1 MDKQSQKE
9 YLEKITAMSDEEKR
23 HRDLYLKKMANG
35 ELEGPPIGLMEFD
48 KPWLTKYSDEAIL
61 EEVPRM
67 NIYNYIKACNKDRLD
82 LVALNYYGRKITYRE
97 MFEEVDKVICAL
109 KAKGIKPYDG
119 KSEQQVVSIALPNV
133 PETFYT
139 FLAVNAM
146 GAVANF
152 IDPRINE
159 ERIEKCLADAN
170 SSLLIS
176 IDTFN
181 DKFDNVTK
189 KNGMSDKVIT
199 VSPSDS
205 LPPVLKSLYKLKVK
219 TSKKPHF
226 EKWKDFVSN
235 GKRENPDV
243 SEVVFYPELE
253 AAIEYTSGTTGI
265 PKGAVL
271 SNGNIVGVAYQE
283 TKALP
288 EIFPGDKFLNI
299 MPPFIAYG
307 LACGVCTSLT
317 EGLELILIPKF
328 DPKDFADLVLKHKPN
343 HIIGV
348 PSFFEALVKNE
359 KVQKEDLSYIKY
371 CIAGGDKMNIESEK
385 KINEFF
391 EQHGIKNRIIKG
403 YGMTE
408 LSSVIAV
415 NLDNNSNKLGSTG
428 IVLHKNNIKVLD
440 PDTGERKGV
449 NESGEIYILSPTKM
463 SRYLNNETEMQ
474 NVFKKDEA
482 GNIWVKTGDCGRVD
496 EEGNIFIE
504 DRYKNMIVRPDGH
517 NVFPTPIEN
526 VICSHEA
533 VEACVVVGIES
544 EEYDNGQIPTACV
557 VIKPEFRYQ
566 EKEIIEQINDL
577 SLVKLPPR
585 DIALSYKV
593 IDSIP
598 MTPVGKID
606 TKALKNMIIDQEKN
620 KQRVK

>member
-9 YLEKITAMSDEEKR
+9 YLEKITALTEDEKKE
-23 HRDLYLKKMANG
+23 RDLYLKKLASG
-35 ELEGPPIGLMEFD
+35 ELAGPPIGIPEFD
-48 KPWLTKYSDEAIL
+48 KAWLKNFSDAAIS
-61 EEVPRM
+61 EDIPEM
-67 NIYNYIKACNKDRLD
+67 NIYNYIKECNKDRLD
-82 LVALNYYGRKITYRE
+82 FIALNYYGKKITYRE

-119 KSEQQVVSIALPNV
+119 KSKQQVVSIALPNV

-189 KNGMSDKVIT
+189 KNGMNDKVIT

-226 EKWKDFVSN
+226 EKWKDFVAN
-235 GKRENPDV
+235 GKKENADI
-243 SEVVFYPELE
+243 SEVVFNPELE

-283 TKALP
+283 KNA
-288 EIFPGDKFLNI
+288 FPDKRPGEKFLNI

-307 LACGVCTSLT
+307 LVCGLCTTLT

-359 KVQKEDLSYIKY
+359 KVQKTDLSFIKY
-371 CIAGGDKMNIESEK
+371 CIAGGDKMNVESER

-391 EQHGIKNRIIKG
+391 EKHGIKNRIIKG

-415 NLDNNSNKLGSTG
+415 NLDNNSNRLGSTG

-440 PDTGERKGV
+440 PETGERKGV

-463 SRYLNNETEMQ
+463 SRYLNNEAEMQ
-474 NVFKKDEA
+474 NVFREDEA
-482 GNIWVKTGDCGRVD
+482 GNVWVKTGDRGRVD

-533 VEACVVVGIES
+533 IDACVVIGIES
-544 EEYDNGQIPTACV
+544 KEYDNGKIPTACV
-557 VIKPEFRYQ
+557 VIKPEFRHQ
-566 EKEIIEQINDL
+566 EKEIIEEINNL

-585 DIALSYKV
+585 DIALSYAV

-606 TKALKNMIIDQEKN
+606 TQALKSMVMEQDKN